1 MLVKVLWFR
10 PQTACLHS
18 QASDKSGKSPGP
30 RLSLRLN
37 PGCRVPGPSPGQKA
51 HGAETRR
58 ERPSVG
64 SRGLPSHVPSLPACP
79 ALSPRRLAAGGP
91 LCWLPADR
99 VGPAEGKGEKAACL
113 LRSLRAA
120 AAGAAVCLH
129 EEAGPAHGPRT
140 GLRQPS
146 APSSSWHLRLP
157 VPGASHPFLTSPF
170 SKQNLHQHLFSE
182 NCFRPGPGPTS
193 LPRTGLSPRKK
204 NLETESV
211 E

>member
-51 HGAETRR
+51 RGAETRR

-64 SRGLPSHVPSLPACP
+64 SRGLPSHISSLPACP

-129 EEAGPAHGPRT
+129 EEAGPWPRPPHGAPAT
-140 GLRQPS
+140 LRPFEQLASLP
-146 APSSSWHLRLP
+146 ASSWCLAPLLD
-157 VPGASHPFLTSPF
+157 LT
-170 SKQNLHQHLFSE
+170 LL
-182 NCFRPGPGPTS
+182 
-193 LPRTGLSPRKK
+193 
-204 NLETESV
+204 
-211 E
+211 